1 LGQFL
6 DRAVVADPVPDL
18 SLLLPQHPARAKAG
32 RFALAGI
39 DMETSAMKVP
49 PFYSVFCL
57 LVLGAFIYAKVEGLA
72 LFGASNATASS
83 GGGHG
88 TGVFLGGHK

>member
-1 LGQFL
+1 
-6 DRAVVADPVPDL
+6 
-18 SLLLPQHPARAKAG
+18 
-32 RFALAGI
+32 
-39 DMETSAMKVP
+39 MKVP
-49 PFYSVFCL
+49 PVYSVFCL

>member
-1 LGQFL
+1 M
-6 DRAVVADPVPDL
+6 R
-18 SLLLPQHPARAKAG
+18 
-32 RFALAGI
+32 I
-39 DMETSAMKVP
+39 P

-72 LFGASNATASS
+72 LFGASNASASNGGGS